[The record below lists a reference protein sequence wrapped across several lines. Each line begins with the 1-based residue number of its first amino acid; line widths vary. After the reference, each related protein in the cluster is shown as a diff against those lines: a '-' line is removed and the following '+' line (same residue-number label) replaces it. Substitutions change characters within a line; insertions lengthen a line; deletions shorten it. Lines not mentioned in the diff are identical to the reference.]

1 MMATQPE
8 GAHSVPHPVDREQT
22 SEGNSRRGCGG
33 RCCLLGC
40 GGLTAVIV
48 LLIGSLAI
56 LYVTFGRTWLEEKKT
71 EILTRFPALGF
82 ALETPSVRTSLELVR
97 DGSTARQ
104 EFPPDIYLL
113 ENTISAAYRTS
124 PTSSVAR
131 LRLPATTDLHSVAA
145 AYRHEMAKLGWTREP
160 VRDPRNGIRL
170 RFVRPDAAV
179 RVLLRQDRDSVS
191 VWIHRRSPE

>member
-1 MMATQPE
+1 METRQDDGRELPTTPTSQVPE
-8 GAHSVPHPVDREQT
+8 PAPAE
-22 SEGNSRRGCGG
+22 NRGCGG
-33 RCCLLGC
+33 RCCLWGC
-40 GGLTAVIV
+40 GGLTAIV
-48 LLIGSLAI
+48 VLAIASLAI
-56 LYVTFGRTWLEEKKT
+56 LYVTFGRPWLDEKKT

-82 ALETPSVRTSLELVR
+82 ALETPSLRTSLELVR

-104 EFPPDIYLL
+104 EFPPDIYIP
-113 ENTISAAYRTS
+113 EDSISAAYRTS
-124 PTSSVAR
+124 AASAVAR
-131 LRLPATTDLHSVAA
+131 LRLPATTELESVAA
-145 AYRHEMAKLGWTREP
+145 SYRREMARLGWTREP